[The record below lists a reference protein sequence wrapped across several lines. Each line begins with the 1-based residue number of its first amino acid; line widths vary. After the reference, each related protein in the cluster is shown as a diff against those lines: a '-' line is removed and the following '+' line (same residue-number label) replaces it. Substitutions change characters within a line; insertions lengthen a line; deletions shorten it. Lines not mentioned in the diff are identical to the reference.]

1 MQAHQPVEIAAVHAG
16 SLRILRRLLPRQPIR
31 LALPG
36 MERNRYKP
44 AVRRGIHPPWADR
57 NVCPTLPGENQT
69 YEHKPLYVGRVTL
82 R

>member
-69 YEHKPLYVGRVTL
+69 YEHKPLYVGRITL